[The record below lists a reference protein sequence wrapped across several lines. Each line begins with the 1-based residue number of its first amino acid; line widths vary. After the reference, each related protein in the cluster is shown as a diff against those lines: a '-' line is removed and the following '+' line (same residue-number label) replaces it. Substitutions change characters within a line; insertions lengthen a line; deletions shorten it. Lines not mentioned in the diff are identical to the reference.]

1 MADEINGKLD
11 EIMDAVK
18 DNSEKLE
25 NIEVILIG
33 SLEDS
38 DKIGLVTRVRKLE
51 KWYSEVRD
59 DLTWIKRAFIGGMI
73 TIIASGIIIIIQNS
87 FN

>member
-1 MADEINGKLD
+1 MGDEINGKLD
-11 EIMDAVK
+11 EIKKAV
-18 DNSEKLE
+18 DSNSKKLQ
-25 NIEVILIG
+25 NIEVTLIG

-38 DKIGLVTRVRKLE
+38 DKIGLVTRVTKLE

-59 DLTWIKRAFIGGMI
+59 DLTWIKRAFIGGII
-73 TIIASGIIIIIQNS
+73 TLIVSGIIIIIQNS